1 MVNCSIKQTNLAEFI
16 ALFGPPPVLRTESR
30 ENFEELLDQ
39 VMACLKPQDVIEA
52 MLTRDF
58 VYASWLIARYSQHQT
73 VSVERRFLQSLEF
86 QAQRA
91 KVQKARKEALLKDQV
106 AKSADRPA
114 DIAGLVHLENIAE
127 SVVTDIDEILER
139 TPTELEHNRALEK
152 DILFIEQLDVLLSR
166 ARSWR
171 NDSLKLLEH
180 YRKGSEQLLS
190 KVTAQV
196 LDAEFEEVEGQLDQ
210 AVAPQL
216 APSDEGIHEL
226 GTQDSSEP
234 QQ

>member
-1 MVNCSIKQTNLAEFI
+1 MGDIVKKPDPAEVN
-16 ALFGPPPVLRTESR
+16 ALFGPPPVLRTENR
-30 ENFEELLDQ
+30 ENFDKLLDQ
-39 VMACLKPQDVIEA
+39 VMACLKPQDVVEA

-58 VYASWLIARYSQHQT
+58 VYASWLIARYSRHQT

-91 KVQKARKEALLKDQV
+91 KVQKARKEALVKDKA

-114 DIAGLVHLENIAE
+114 DIAGLVHLENIVE
-127 SVVTDIDEILER
+127 SLVTDSDEILER
-139 TPTELEHNRALEK
+139 TPTELEHNRAIEK

-180 YRKGSEQLLS
+180 YRKGSKQLLS

-196 LDAEFEEVEGQLDQ
+196 LYAEFEEVEDQLD
-210 AVAPQL
+210 VAPQL
-216 APSDEGIHEL
+216 APSL
-226 GTQDSSEP
+226 P
-234 QQ
+234 

>member
-1 MVNCSIKQTNLAEFI
+1 
-16 ALFGPPPVLRTESR
+16 
-30 ENFEELLDQ
+30 LLDQ
-39 VMACLKPQDVIEA
+39 VMACLKPQDIIEA

-58 VYASWLIARYSQHQT
+58 VYASWLIARYSRHQI

-91 KVQKARKEALLKDQV
+91 KVQKARKEALVKDKA

-114 DIAGLVHLENIAE
+114 DIAGLVHLENIVE
-127 SVVTDIDEILER
+127 SPVTDTDEILER

-166 ARSWR
+166 ARAWR

-196 LDAEFEEVEGQLDQ
+196 LYAEFEEVE
-210 AVAPQL
+210 
-216 APSDEGIHEL
+216 EGTHEL